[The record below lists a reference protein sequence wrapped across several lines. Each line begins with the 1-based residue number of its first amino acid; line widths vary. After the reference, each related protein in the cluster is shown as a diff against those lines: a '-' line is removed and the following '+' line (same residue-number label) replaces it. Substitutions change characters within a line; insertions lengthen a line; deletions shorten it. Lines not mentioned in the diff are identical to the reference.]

1 MGAPRRGR
9 GELHTCLTP
18 PCCRPPA
25 CRPQQLFL
33 LLQSA
38 IRQRVQRPQRRRRR
52 KVRPTK
58 TADGC
63 PSRLG
68 APTARDRA
76 LLGAAVRRGGRAL
89 RGEAGTWRGKR
100 VATWIPGCPARS
112 GQAARQRGRR
122 QDRTTPS
129 TSLAIDQKRGLSG
142 GGASWPFGNIAKR
155 WPLRS
160 PSGLDEL
167 VRAVWYRNTDSD

>member
-1 MGAPRRGR
+1 MKFSHQGRQPRFRVNSCARAPPLLVWGGVVGVNSSVQAVR
-9 GELHTCLTP
+9 EAVATCTH
-18 PCCRPPA
+18 
-25 CRPQQLFL
+25 
-33 LLQSA
+33 
-38 IRQRVQRPQRRRRR
+38 
-52 KVRPTK
+52 
-58 TADGC
+58 
-63 PSRLG
+63 PS
-68 APTARDRA
+68 

-100 VATWIPGCPARS
+100 VATWIPGCPARP
-112 GQAARQRGRR
+112 GQAARRRGRR

-142 GGASWPFGNIAKR
+142 GVASWPFGNIAKR

-167 VRAVWYRNTDSD
+167 VRAVRYRNTDSDCTTAPHRPWVTPANQPKLS